1 MYWIEEDTHTCII
14 SRIDSGIHGVSYG
27 YKGII
32 I

>member
-1 MYWIEEDTHTCII
+1 MYWIKEGTHTCII

-27 YKGII
+27 YEGII